1 MVVPRA
7 FEGSLQL
14 AMLLC
19 AVGAGGGCGGASRS
33 GGVGGG
39 AGATGATGGAEA
51 TGATGGG
58 ADAEPVGAAQAG
70 VSAVADTTSDEL
82 ELDGPPCETRR
93 PADCTGVVDRYSSDN
108 ATFDGAPE
116 LAACS
121 HYVSFDGCGKL
132 IFSFDPE
139 GCGVSVG
146 PGPGGWKNSGHLSL
160 LSDCLSSAFSEARF
174 SCLAS
179 GTLTFEES
187 CLIR

>member
-33 GGVGGG
+33 GAVGGG
-39 AGATGATGGAEA
+39 AGATGGAEA

-70 VSAVADTTSDEL
+70 VSAVVDTTSYEL
-82 ELDGPPCETRR
+82 ELDGPPCQTRR
-93 PADCTGVVDRYSSDN
+93 AADCTGVVDRYSSDH
-108 ATFDGAPE
+108 ATFDDAPE

-121 HYVSFDGCGKL
+121 QYVSFDGCGKL
-132 IFSFDPE
+132 IFSFDRN

-146 PGPGGWKNSGHLSL
+146 PGPGGWNDSGHLSL
-160 LSDCLSSAFSEARF
+160 LRDCLSSAFSEARF
-174 SCLAS
+174 PCLAS